1 MLPFLFLFCLNLSF
15 FCFCFCFFVFAE
27 FPCLLLLPLD
37 WISGIGLYFSLFI
50 CMQFLLYFNKY
61 VFNMDIETIN

>member
-15 FCFCFCFFVFAE
+15 FVFVFFFAK

-37 WISGIGLYFSLFI
+37 WISGIGPYFSLFL
-50 CMQFLLYFNKY
+50 CMQFLLDFNKY
-61 VFNMDIETIN
+61 VFNMEIETIN

>member
-15 FCFCFCFFVFAE
+15 FVFVE

-37 WISGIGLYFSLFI
+37 WISCIGLYFTLFL
-50 CMQFLLYFNKY
+50 CMQFLLDFNKY
-61 VFNMDIETIN
+61 VFNMEIETTN